1 MAASK
6 FSPFVKEGKLKK
18 KKRRKVTEATVTVS
32 EIRIEHCLRCR
43 LRGIPGT

>member
-18 KKRRKVTEATVTVS
+18 KRRKVKEATVTVS